1 MIERLLLGSGGEHCD
16 LKLAVE
22 VRRGKEEGGRRK
34 EEARKPGRRKEE
46 GGRRKEEGGRRKEGG
61 GQADIKF

>member
-34 EEARKPGRRKEE
+34 PGSQEGGRKE
-46 GGRRKEEGGRRKEGG
+46 GGRRKEEGGRKGAGRLT
-61 GQADIKF
+61 